1 MDVLIGVFPVTAHYI
16 ILLVVVSAVHI
27 NAAVVHH
34 WLWGRPCIGSRR
46 RGLALPVENLG
57 ENSKDSSKALSV
69 ETGMFSEE
77 AMLSA
82 RKGAKGI
89 AFR

>member
-1 MDVLIGVFPVTAHYI
+1 MYWK
-16 ILLVVVSAVHI
+16 S
-27 NAAVVHH
+27 
-34 WLWGRPCIGSRR
+34 R

-77 AMLSA
+77 AMLSV
-82 RKGAKGI
+82 RKGAKGMPSVEK
-89 AFR
+89 RLP